1 MNASNIYDINYFFN
15 SGGKDKQSVLKEL
28 YFDIINFLKT
38 VPFRKYLEPNYGTFL
53 HQFENENVN
62 ELKMLLLQYSLIIA
76 LQNLSNSMPPYKKFV
91 VNPMSVR
98 VFKEKN
104 VLKVAIFVVLEKDFI
119 QSSVSGL
126 LLTDDDVLKIVQ
138 NFEV

>member
-1 MNASNIYDINYFFN
+1 
-15 SGGKDKQSVLKEL
+15 
-28 YFDIINFLKT
+28 
-38 VPFRKYLEPNYGTFL
+38 
-53 HQFENENVN
+53 
-62 ELKMLLLQYSLIIA
+62 
-76 LQNLSNSMPPYKKFV
+76 MPLYKKFV